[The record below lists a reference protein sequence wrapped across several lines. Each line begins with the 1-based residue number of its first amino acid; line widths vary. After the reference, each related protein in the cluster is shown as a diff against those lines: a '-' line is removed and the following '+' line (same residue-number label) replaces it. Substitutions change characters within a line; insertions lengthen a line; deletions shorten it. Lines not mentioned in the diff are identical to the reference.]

1 MNLPPAQ
8 LKRFQ
13 EISTRIQSLSK
24 ELSALLVEHCNLLQ
38 MSEDAEKEQ
47 SILKHSLEITAQHY
61 GVSISELMGR
71 RRTAR
76 VAEARQVVFW
86 LLIRACG
93 MTTREVS
100 KLTGR
105 DHHTILHGV
114 RRVEERRSVYRMVLE
129 DTNTLR
135 SLVYFAAIEG
145 NEKPPTA

>member
-1 MNLPPAQ
+1 MNLPPAK
-8 LKRFQ
+8 LKRFL
-13 EISTRIQSLSK
+13 ELSTRIQSLSK
-24 ELSALLVEHCNLLQ
+24 ELSALLAEHSDLVQ
-38 MSEDAEKEQ
+38 MSEDAQKEQ
-47 SILKHSLEITAQHY
+47 SILKHSLKITADHY

-93 MTTREVS
+93 MTGSEASR
-100 KLTGR
+100 LTGR

-114 RRVEERRSVYRMVLE
+114 RRVEERRSVYRGVLE

-145 NEKPPTA
+145 NEEPPTA